1 MAGRS
6 FRTLIV
12 DDDPAVLE
20 ELSQALRLLGF
31 AVETCTSG
39 HDALELIATVPDIR
53 VLVTDLTMPEM
64 GGIDLLQRL
73 AARTVSPD
81 LRVIILSGQA
91 TLEGV
96 IDAIRLNVS
105 EFLYKPVTADE
116 LASAVRRAAAAGEPP
131 VVHPS
136 SSKPPAARAPTGDDP
151 VAGGVSVLLALYADR
166 TATFGSEL
174 FHDTRWELLLRL
186 AALPE
191 AGAVSL
197 HDLAQPFEQTQR
209 AVRRCLRDLTVAGL
223 VEEAPV
229 ADRRRR
235 AFRLTAEGRRQTTAF
250 LARLAAR

>member
-1 MAGRS
+1 MLANP

-12 DDDPAVLE
+12 DDDTALLE
-20 ELSQALRLLGF
+20 ELSEGLSLEGLS
-31 AVETCTSG
+31 VSTCTSG
-39 HDALELIATVPDIR
+39 QQALQLIAAQPDIR
-53 VLVTDLTMPEM
+53 VLVTDLAMPEM
-64 GGIDLLQRL
+64 GGIELLRRL
-73 AARTVSPD
+73 ATRKVSPGVRAIVLTGEATLD
-81 LRVIILSGQA
+81 RVIDSM
-91 TLEGV
+91 
-96 IDAIRLNVS
+96 RLNVS

-116 LASAVRRAAAAGEPP
+116 LASAVRRTVGVGEAS
-131 VVHPS
+131 VDPS
-136 SSKPPAARAPTGDDP
+136 SAATAPTDADLFASRLG
-151 VAGGVSVLLALYADR
+151 ALVGLYEDR
-166 TATFGSEL
+166 KATFGVEL
-174 FHDTRWELLLRL
+174 FQNLRWELLLRL

-235 AFRLTAEGRRQTTAF
+235 AFRLTAEGRCQTTTF